1 MLFNSAEF
9 CLLFFP
15 LITGLFFLLPK
26 NQRWLL
32 LLLASCWFYMAFV
45 PLFILI
51 LAFTICVDYV
61 AGIAI
66 ERSEGPRR
74 KVYLIASI
82 IANVGVLAVFKYWD
96 FLNGNLT
103 ALFGSIGVEYHVPK
117 LKEWT
122 FFGWLPA
129 GMVLPIGLSFHTFQS
144 LSYTIEVYR
153 GHQKAEHRIGVFALY
168 VMFYPQLVAG
178 PIERPGNLLNQLN
191 ASDGHGIRSDFD
203 YDRIVWGLKQMLWG
217 FFKKL
222 VIADR
227 CGAVVDQVYGHV
239 GQYEALSLLLATY
252 LFAFQIYCDFSG
264 YTDIASGAA
273 RVMGFDL
280 MVNFRTPY
288 RSASI
293 CEFWS
298 RWHISLS
305 SWFRD
310 YLYIPLGGN
319 RVVKWRWYYNL
330 FVVFLVSGLW
340 HGANWTYIIWGGL
353 HGLYLVLALVFAPF
367 WKRFDNATGLL
378 QWPRLKRALNILIT
392 FHLVI
397 MAWVFFRANH
407 VQDAFTLYERLIS
420 TPWRLADLREL
431 YDDVPTGIL
440 DLTAVLTLLFVLI
453 DPIYDAWIKRERP
466 WPHRWRGQLAFAV
479 LAVAIL
485 LFGYFGS
492 TSFIYFQF

>member
-15 LITGLFFLLPK
+15 LVTGLYFVLPHRW
-26 NQRWLL
+26 RWLL
-32 LLLASCWFYMAFV
+32 LLAASCWFYMAFV

-51 LAFTICVDYV
+51 LAFTILVDFV

-66 ERSEGPRR
+66 EGSSGPRR
-74 KVYLIASI
+74 KAYLVASI
-82 IANVGVLAVFKYWD
+82 VANVGVLAVFKYWD

-103 ALFGSIGVEYHVPK
+103 GLLGSIGLEYHMPK

-122 FFGWLPA
+122 FFGLLPA

-153 GHQKAEHRIGVFALY
+153 GHQRAERRFGLFALY

-178 PIERPGNLLNQLN
+178 PIERPANLLNQLN
-191 ASDGHGIRSDFD
+191 AGDGHGIRSR
-203 YDRIVWGLKQMLWG
+203 YDHARVVWGLKQMLWG

-227 CGAVVDQVYGHV
+227 CGVVVDQVYSDVEGY
-239 GQYEALSLLLATY
+239 GGASLLLATY

-264 YTDIASGAA
+264 YTDIALGAA

-288 RSASI
+288 RSTSI
-293 CEFWS
+293 SEFWS

-319 RVVKWRWYYNL
+319 RVVKWRWYFNL
-330 FVVFLVSGLW
+330 FLVFMVSGLW
-340 HGANWTYIIWGGL
+340 HGASWTYVIWGAL
-353 HGLYLVLALVFAPF
+353 HGGYLVLALLCAPL
-367 WKRFDNATGLL
+367 WARFDALTGLDAR
-378 QWPRLKRALNILIT
+378 PVLKRWINVLIT
-392 FHLVI
+392 FHLVVL
-397 MAWVFFRANH
+397 AWVFFRANQ
-407 VQDAFTLYERLIS
+407 VQDAFTLYERLFSTGWSIS
-420 TPWRLADLREL
+420 DLMGLR
-431 YDDVPTGIL
+431 DDLNNGMFEATM
-440 DLTAVLTLLFVLI
+440 LLVGLFLLI
-453 DPIYDAWIKRERP
+453 DPVYDAWIKRERV
-466 WPHRWRGQLAFAV
+466 WPGGWRGQFAFAT
-479 LAVAIL
+479 LAAAIL
-485 LFGYFGS
+485 IFGFYGA

>member
-1 MLFNSAEF
+1 MLFNSTQF
-9 CLLFFP
+9 CLFFFP
-15 LITGLFFLLPK
+15 LVTGFYFLFPHK
-26 NQRWLL
+26 WRWLL

-51 LAFTICVDYV
+51 LGFTIGVDYV
-61 AGIAI
+61 AGRAI
-66 ERSEGPRR
+66 ERSDGSRR
-74 KVYLIASI
+74 KLYLIASI

-96 FLNGNLT
+96 FLNGNLSSV
-103 ALFGSIGVEYHVPK
+103 FGSVGIEYHLPK

-122 FFGWLPA
+122 FFGFLPA

-153 GHQKAEHRIGVFALY
+153 GHQKAEHQFGVFALY

-178 PIERPGNLLNQLN
+178 PIERPANLLNQLN
-191 ASDGHGIRSDFD
+191 SPAGHGIRSS
-203 YDRIVWGLKQMLWG
+203 YDHHRVIWGLKQMLWG

-227 CGAVVDQVYGHV
+227 CGEVVGQVYGHI
-239 GQYEALSLLLATY
+239 GQYEGLSLVLATY

-264 YTDIASGAA
+264 YTDIALGAA
-273 RVMGFDL
+273 RVLGFDL

-288 RSASI
+288 RSSSI
-293 CEFWS
+293 SEFWS

-319 RVVKWRWYYNL
+319 RVVKWRWYFNL
-330 FVVFLVSGLW
+330 LLVFLVSGLW
-340 HGANWTYIIWGGL
+340 HGANWTYIIWGSI
-353 HGLYLVLALVFAPF
+353 HGLYLIAALAFAPF
-367 WKRFDNATGLL
+367 WKRLLPGSTNASMA
-378 QWPRLKRALNILIT
+378 WLKHTANIFIT
-392 FHLVI
+392 FNLVAV
-397 MAWVFFRANH
+397 AWVFFRAKNLK
-407 VQDAFTLYERLIS
+407 DAFLVFKRLCSTQWHLTDPMKLYKDMNTGLLDVTIILV
-420 TPWRLADLREL
+420 LAFVIIDPL
-431 YDDVPTGIL
+431 YDS
-440 DLTAVLTLLFVLI
+440 
-453 DPIYDAWIKRERP
+453 WIKRERP
-466 WPHRWRGQLAFAV
+466 APHGFRGMLAFAA
-479 LAVAIL
+479 LLVAII

>member
-15 LITGLFFLLPK
+15 LVTALYFLLPK
-26 NQRWLL
+26 GWRWLL
-32 LLLASCWFYMAFV
+32 LLVASCWFYMAFV

-51 LAFTICVDYV
+51 LAFTIGVDYF
-61 AGIAI
+61 AGRWI
-66 ERSEGPRR
+66 ERSEGQRR
-74 KVYLIASI
+74 RFFLVASI

-96 FLNGNLT
+96 FINGNLT
-103 ALFGSIGVEYHVPK
+103 DLLGSLGISYHVPK
-117 LKEWT
+117 LNEWT
-122 FFGWLPA
+122 FWGWLPA
-129 GMVLPIGLSFHTFQS
+129 GLVLPIGLSFHTFQS

-153 GHQKAEHRIGVFALY
+153 GHQKAERHFGVFALY

-178 PIERPGNLLNQLN
+178 PIERPANLLNQLTTT
-191 ASDGHGIRSDFD
+191 GTKGIRSDFD
-203 YDRIVWGLKQMLWG
+203 HARVVWGSKQMLWG

-227 CGAVVDQVYGHV
+227 CGAVVDQVYGEI

-252 LFAFQIYCDFSG
+252 LFAIQIYCDFSG
-264 YTDIASGAA
+264 YTDIALGAA

-293 CEFWS
+293 SEFWS

-305 SWFRD
+305 TWFRD

-319 RVVKWRWYYNL
+319 RVAKWRMYINL
-330 FVVFLVSGLW
+330 LIVFLVSGLW
-340 HGANWTYIIWGGL
+340 HGANWTYVIWGGM
-353 HGLYLVLALVFAPF
+353 HGAYLILALLFASF
-367 WKRFDNATGLL
+367 WLWFSRSTGLTT
-378 QWPRLKRALNILIT
+378 WPRLRRAINVLIT
-392 FHLVI
+392 FHLVVL
-397 MAWVFFRANH
+397 AWVFFRANT
-407 VQDAFTLYERLIS
+407 VDDAFLWYERLVS
-420 TPWRLADLREL
+420 TAWTPSDPLSLYRDLNTSL
-431 YDDVPTGIL
+431 LDVTVLVTGVFL
-440 DLTAVLTLLFVLI
+440 LI
-453 DPIYDAWIKRERP
+453 DPTLDAWIKRERP
-466 WPHRWRGQLAFAV
+466 WPGGLRGHLTFGS

>member
-15 LITGLFFLLPK
+15 LVTGLYFLLPK
-26 NQRWLL
+26 NWRWLL
-32 LLLASCWFYMAFV
+32 LLIASCWFYMAFV

-51 LAFTICVDYV
+51 LAFTIGVDYV

-74 KVYLIASI
+74 KTYLVASI

-96 FLNGNLT
+96 FINGNLT
-103 ALFGSIGVEYHVPK
+103 SLFAGIGLAYHVPK
-117 LKEWT
+117 LNEWT
-122 FFGWLPA
+122 FLGFLPA

-153 GHQKAEHRIGVFALY
+153 KHQKAEHRFGVFALY

-191 ASDGHGIRSDFD
+191 AADGHGIRSDFD
-203 YDRIVWGLKQMLWG
+203 HQRVVWGLKQMLWG

-227 CGAVVDQVYGHV
+227 CAALVDIAYADPA
-239 GQYEALSLLLATY
+239 GQDGLSLALATY

-264 YTDIASGAA
+264 YTDIAIGAA
-273 RVMGFDL
+273 RIMGFDL

-293 CEFWS
+293 SEFWS

-319 RVVKWRWYYNL
+319 RVVKWRWYMNL
-330 FVVFLVSGLW
+330 LVVFLVSGLW
-340 HGANWTYIIWGGL
+340 HGANWTYICWGGL
-353 HGLYLVLALVFAPF
+353 HGLYLVLALLFAGF
-367 WKRFDNATGLL
+367 WKHADTATGLVRM
-378 QWPRLKRALNILIT
+378 PKLKHALNVVVT
-392 FHLVI
+392 FLLVI
-397 MAWVFFRANH
+397 IAWVFFRANK
-407 VQDAFTLYERLIS
+407 VEDAFTLYERVATTTWSLQ
-420 TPWRLADLREL
+420 DLWILR
-431 YDDVPTGIL
+431 DDLNTGMFEATL
-440 DLTAVLTLLFVLI
+440 VLVVLFVVI
-453 DPIYDAWIKRERP
+453 DPLFDAWIKRERP
-466 WPHRWRGQLAFAV
+466 SPAGWKGQVAFAS
-479 LAVAIL
+479 LATAIL
-485 LFGYFGS
+485 IFGYFGS